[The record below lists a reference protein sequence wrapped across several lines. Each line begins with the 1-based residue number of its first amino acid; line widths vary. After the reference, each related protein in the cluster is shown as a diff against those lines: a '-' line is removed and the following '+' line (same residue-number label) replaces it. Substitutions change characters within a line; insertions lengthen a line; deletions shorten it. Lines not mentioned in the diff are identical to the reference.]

1 MSRIKMSRQNFE
13 AIKNAAL
20 RLHKKAG
27 GKFAVASKVPLRN
40 ADDLKLVYT
49 PGVGAVSSFL
59 AKRPQELREYT
70 MKGNSVAVVSDG
82 SAVLG
87 LGNIGPAGALPVMEG
102 KCLLFKKFA
111 NIDAVPI
118 VLATQDTDEI
128 VKTVKAISPAFGGIN
143 LEDISAP
150 RCFEIE
156 ARLKREL
163 TIPVMHDDQHGTAII
178 ILAGLMNALKVVGKK
193 IGSAKIVISGAGA
206 AGTATA
212 KILIRAGAKNILV
225 CDRQGIIY
233 RGRKGFGK
241 YKSEL
246 ARITNKKK
254 EQGDLSYAL
263 RHADV
268 LIGVSG
274 PNLVSEVMARSMER
288 NAIIFALANP
298 IPEIMPDIARRA
310 GVKIIATGR
319 SDFPNQLN
327 NSLVF
332 PGVFR
337 GALDNKTRVIT
348 EKMKLSAAYA
358 ISSLV
363 PDPTPIKIVPSMFDK
378 RLVKTVAAVIK

>member
-1 MSRIKMSRQNFE
+1 MTNQNFE
-13 AIKNAAL
+13 AIKKAAL

-27 GKFAVASKVPLRN
+27 GKFSVASKVPLRN
-40 ADDLKLVYT
+40 AGDLKLVYT

-59 AKRPQELREYT
+59 AARPQELRNYT

-87 LGNIGPAGALPVMEG
+87 LGNIGPGGALPVMEG

-111 NIDAVPI
+111 DIDAVPI
-118 VLATQDTDEI
+118 VLATQDADEI
-128 VKTVKAISPAFGGIN
+128 VKTVKAIAPAFGGIN
-143 LEDISAP
+143 LEDIAAP
-150 RCFEIE
+150 RCFEVE
-156 ARLKREL
+156 TRLKREL
-163 TIPVMHDDQHGTAII
+163 AIPVMHDDQHGTAII
-178 ILAGLMNALKVVGKK
+178 ILAGILNALKVVGKN

-212 KILIRAGAKNILV
+212 KMLIRAGAKNILV

-233 RGRKGFGK
+233 RGRKDLGK
-241 YKSEL
+241 YKGEL
-246 ARITNKKK
+246 ARITNKKIEK
-254 EQGDLSYAL
+254 GDLAYAL

-268 LIGVSG
+268 FIGVSG
-274 PNLVSEVMARSMER
+274 PNLVSEDMARSMEKD
-288 NAIIFALANP
+288 AIVFALANP
-298 IPEIMPDIARRA
+298 IPEIMPDVAKRA

-337 GALDNKTRVIT
+337 GALDNEVRAIT
-348 EKMKLSAAYA
+348 EEMKLRAAYA

-363 PDPTPIKIVPSMFDK
+363 PHPTPTKIVPGMFDK